1 MYTHCHGAIYI
12 LNIAFFDQDLSRL
25 KAQLLDFSLADRFT
39 PLELLDLSVKQ
50 IIRIPDTQMTSID
63 TPIQIG

>member
-12 LNIAFFDQDLSRL
+12 LNIAFFDQDLPCL
-25 KAQLLDFSLADRFT
+25 KAQLLDFGLADRFT

-50 IIRIPDTQMTSID
+50 IIRIPDT
-63 TPIQIG
+63 